1 MTEETSHIREI
12 IDRRRFSEPMKRAL
26 RRVLN
31 GESYRTAA
39 RAENIDHADVWKAA
53 KSIDGLRE
61 AHLRAWHDGYGEA
74 FPSVWRQHVKQLE
87 PRAAIPKAS

>member
-1 MTEETSHIREI
+1 MAAGPFNVREL
-12 IDRRRFSEPMKRAL
+12 IDRRRFGEPMKRAL

-39 RAENIDHADVWKAA
+39 RAEGIDHADVYKAA
-53 KSIDGLRE
+53 KTIPGFRE
-61 AHLRAWHDGYGEA
+61 AHLKAWRESWGPA
-74 FPSVWRQHVKQLE
+74 FPRVWRQHLERIE